1 MRLDRSTCISR
12 LVEADFGVLGTVDA
26 ERGVHLVPVV
36 FVIVDGR
43 LTIPIDSV
51 KPKSTTRLR
60 RASNVTRD
68 PRASLLVDHRSD
80 DWQQLWWVRADLKA
94 ARLGDELWR
103 EALAH
108 KYPTY
113 RQVGTVIDV
122 MAFDIVTLTGWSAS

>member
-1 MRLDRSTCISR
+1 VHLDRSACTSR
-12 LVEADFGVLGTVDA
+12 LAEADFGVLGTVDA

-43 LTIPIDSV
+43 LAVPIDSV
-51 KPKSTTRLR
+51 KPKSTTLLR
-60 RASNVTRD
+60 RATNVTRD

-80 DWQQLWWVRADLKA
+80 DWHQLWWVRADLRA
-94 ARLGDELWR
+94 ARPGDEAWR

-113 RQVGTVIDV
+113 RRTGTVIDV
-122 MAFDIVTLTGWSAS
+122 MAFDIVTLTGWTAS